1 LGNTLTWPDPTLNLR
16 SAPQSEPRR
25 SGSKACYKHQ
35 PASLS
40 APRDD
45 TARANCGNG
54 EKSILLSIGIL
65 TANGTGTAPFL
76 GIGANL
82 NGPAKISFR
91 MKAANGGE
99 GSIELVPKANAKP
112 EELLKFA
119 YTLEGGDWQDINVDL
134 PNKGG
139 AAILRIYLPHSSEP
153 VDIDWINVKP
163 EPGKSTRWDF

>member
-1 LGNTLTWPDPTLNLR
+1 M
-16 SAPQSEPRR
+16 
-25 SGSKACYKHQ
+25 
-35 PASLS
+35 
-40 APRDD
+40 
-45 TARANCGNG
+45 
-54 EKSILLSIGIL
+54 
-65 TANGTGTAPFL
+65 GT
-76 GIGANL
+76 NL
-82 NGPAKISFR
+82 NDPAKISFR
-91 MKAANGGE
+91 MKAARGGE